1 MANINGGSNSG
12 SENKIKMA
20 NNNNNNGSEGIS
32 ETEATKQL
40 KCFLDNRSQ
49 VVVTKEEEQ
58 SFREAFKL
66 FDTQGCGYIDAKGL
80 KTGMRALGFEPTR
93 EEILKM
99 IDDFDT
105 DGSRVID
112 FHAFCRMQIAG
123 IGKKYS
129 FSEGQE
135 LQKRLIKLEYNIYVN
150 KYGTGFE
157 QEKFIHLFPHNT
169 GGSFHHMYNTSSK
182 EIGQGVSFRMY
193 RDTWMQSTSNIKY
206 KTDADWP
213 TWAEKTEKYL
223 FNRVRDVIM
232 CIGGINKLDEAGSIK
247 GNCIICNK
255 ISIKKCN
262 RCKEVFF
269 CSKEHQKKDW
279 MENEKHR
286 NKCGKKKTSHVVET
300 ENKKIESEFFGDDKC
315 CICLEI
321 PIEKKRSYLSCC
333 NKYVCSDPCWI
344 KLKDNCPYCRHPLP
358 RNEREIIKNVEKGAE
373 KGFVKSMVL
382 LGDMY
387 KLGLHGVERDII
399 KAVEWYRK
407 ASLKGYG
414 VASHHVG
421 ELYENGIG
429 FHRDMNEAYAWF
441 LKGAKQGYHHSQ
453 ALVAKVYKDGMSM
466 SGINVPSFKP
476 DHESALYWFKILAEN
491 GILYGQYQL
500 GQCYL
505 HSELG
510 VKQNLD
516 EAFKYYTLA
525 AENEILDAM
534 TVERQGNLAVMIY
547 GPDPITQSQYNLGT
561 MYVNG
566 QGVQKDIKQG
576 GYWLEKAAENGHKGA
591 IGAINSLKE
600 SWLQNKMR
608 EEEEAWEAEFTKI
621 RSEFTEEVD

>member
-1 MANINGGSNSG
+1 MDRFSLSPVKSFLVYDRYELGTFLIY
-12 SENKIKMA
+12 
-20 NNNNNNGSEGIS
+20 EGIS

-223 FNRVRDVIM
+223 FNRV
-232 CIGGINKLDEAGSIK
+232 
-247 GNCIICNK
+247 
-255 ISIKKCN
+255 
-262 RCKEVFF
+262 
-269 CSKEHQKKDW
+269 Q
-279 MENEKHR
+279 
-286 NKCGKKKTSHVVET
+286 
-300 ENKKIESEFFGDDKC
+300 
-315 CICLEI
+315 
-321 PIEKKRSYLSCC
+321 
-333 NKYVCSDPCWI
+333 
-344 KLKDNCPYCRHPLP
+344 
-358 RNEREIIKNVEKGAE
+358 IIKNVEKGAE

-534 TVERQGNLAVMIY
+534 TVELQGNLAVMIY